1 MRTATTLSNVSFSF
15 HVKLCKFTH
24 HNVLFPV
31 AWISCNTA
39 LGPGITVGTGPTD
52 GLDVG
57 IGGSEVLV
65 ANDSIIVAV
74 YLDDT
79 N

>member
-1 MRTATTLSNVSFSF
+1 MLE
-15 HVKLCKFTH
+15 LTH

-57 IGGSEVLV
+57 RGGSVLL
-65 ANDSIIVAV
+65 ANDSIMVVV
-74 YLDDT
+74 YSSMILIRT
-79 N
+79 VILNL